1 MRWFF
6 ALIVVLVGTLAAS
19 AQETR
24 IAAVVNDEIIT
35 LGDVS
40 ARLQLV
46 MRSSNTPDT
55 PENRK
60 RLSSQILRTLID
72 EKLQMQEAKRLGM
85 NVTQAEINSSLANLE
100 QRNNMP
106 AGGLDDYLK
115 RQGIPKNSLVDQLT
129 AVLAFGK
136 VVRNRVS
143 QDVSVSDEEVSE
155 AMARLQAEEG
165 KPQYRVSEIF
175 LAIDNPSQEDDV
187 RKTADRIIEQIR
199 GGANFFAVAQQ
210 FSQSPTAAV
219 GGDIGWV
226 TASQV
231 SSLIGEA
238 LQKMNP
244 GEMSYPI
251 RMPAGFY
258 ILYLVD
264 RKTLGAANPDQ
275 TSLSL
280 VEVVFAL
287 PQGAPD
293 ADRQKVEA
301 QAKAVSDTAK
311 SCGEMTRVAKEQAPQ
326 LSRQIAQV
334 RAGELPPDLRKPILA
349 LKIAEPSKPLPMS
362 GGIGVVMVCQRQDP
376 PGLPTRD
383 EVQESIARERFDT
396 LARRYLRDLRREAF
410 VDIRG

>member
-1 MRWFF
+1 
-6 ALIVVLVGTLAAS
+6 
-19 AQETR
+19 
-24 IAAVVNDEIIT
+24 
-35 LGDVS
+35 
-40 ARLQLV
+40 

-60 RLSSQILRTLID
+60 RLSAQMLRSLID

-85 NVTQAEINSSLANLE
+85 NVTQAEINTSLANLE

-136 VVRNRVS
+136 VVRNKVS

-155 AMARLQAEEG
+155 AMARLKAEEG

-231 SSLIGEA
+231 SSLLGEA

-251 RMPAGFY
+251 RMPGGFY
-258 ILYLVD
+258 ILYLVE

-275 TSLSL
+275 TALSL

-293 ADRQKVEA
+293 AERQKVEA

-311 SCGEMTRVAKEQAPQ
+311 SCGEMTRFAKEQAPQ

-334 RAGELPPDLRKPILA
+334 KAGDLPPDLRKPILA
-349 LKIAEPSKPLPMS
+349 LKVAEPSKPLPMS

-383 EVQESIARERFDT
+383 EVQDSIARERFDT